1 MNSTV
6 CIPIP
11 KALAPVGV
19 GVLTYLIANRF
30 FPEKVEAFE
39 KDPLKDLKDDSKRK
53 LVKKIVKKILK
64 DKALKIAL
72 LSIFSTAGI
81 INFQSEIETLLI
93 NESFYKYACFADVE
107 GELKTVCDIII
118 EHELDLH
125 TKPVRWLIAH
135 NQLNSEEKISLL
147 KIKLDFI
154 LNGECSG
161 KRRFLVVTILG
172 VVIAFSVSGVGGL
185 SLILE
190 ALYRLFKEG
199 KIKKALYYQIRKT
212 LLQKYGLDDMPVPV
226 EELLN

>member
-1 MNSTV
+1 
-6 CIPIP
+6 
-11 KALAPVGV
+11 
-19 GVLTYLIANRF
+19 
-30 FPEKVEAFE
+30 
-39 KDPLKDLKDDSKRK
+39 
-53 LVKKIVKKILK
+53 
-64 DKALKIAL
+64 
-72 LSIFSTAGI
+72 
-81 INFQSEIETLLI
+81 
-93 NESFYKYACFADVE
+93 
-107 GELKTVCDIII
+107 VCDIII

-154 LNGECSG
+154 LNGECGG